1 MSESENNLNRVGVVD
16 RDQAIRGGLWSGVE
30 RFADQIVQFIVQL
43 VLARLLLPEDFG
55 LIAMVIVVVQIASV
69 FVRAGFGMGIVQ
81 RQSLDEAYISTAFW
95 LNVAMAMLMYLV
107 LYAAAPCI
115 AGFYEHTQLTPLIRV
130 LSLNLIA
137 GAVTNLQVS
146 LLQRN
151 LQFKHL
157 FLCTMPGKLI
167 SACLSIWAALS
178 GWGAWALVVHLMSG
192 TILNILLLW
201 KISLWKPS
209 LVFHIISLKSLL
221 AFGLPIVATQF
232 MEQLFRHASTAVVGA
247 LYSSGQLGF
256 YNRAQAIQQMPTF
269 LLINVVGRVAMPVF
283 ARCQDD
289 KSRLLNGFSQGVQ
302 LLVGISA
309 PAMVGLAVLAEPL
322 VCLLLTDKWIDSV
335 PLLQVFCLLGI
346 IIPVHELTN
355 KLLLG
360 AGNSRGLFRINLVRS
375 LISIGTLILTVQQGV
390 YAIVV
395 GQVIGTYLGLLVNH
409 FWLKEF
415 GYTMGALLRDTLP
428 SSFAAIGMGALVYY
442 VASRI
447 DLLLP
452 KIGLSLLIGCSA
464 YALISWLLGSLWWK
478 FSCDALLALSPKKR
492 ST

>member
-1 MSESENNLNRVGVVD
+1 MSESENKLNRVGIVD

-55 LIAMVIVVVQIASV
+55 LIALVMVVVQIASV
-69 FVRAGFGMGIVQ
+69 FVRAGFGMGIIQ
-81 RQSLDEAYISTAFW
+81 RHSLDQAYISTAFW
-95 LNVAMAMLMYLV
+95 LNVGMAILMYSV
-107 LYAAAPCI
+107 LYCSAPSV
-115 AGFYEHTQLTPLIRV
+115 AGFYEQPKLTALIRV
-130 LSLNLIA
+130 LSLNLIV
-137 GAVTNLQVS
+137 GSVTNLQVS

-151 LQFKHL
+151 LQFKQL
-157 FLCTMPGKLI
+157 FLYTMPGKI
-167 SACLSIWAALS
+167 VSAGLSVWAALS

-209 LVFHIISLKSLL
+209 LVFHVKSLRSLL
-221 AFGLPIVATQF
+221 AFGLPLVGTQF
-232 MEQLFRHASTAVVGA
+232 MEQLFRQASTAVVGA
-247 LYSSGQLGF
+247 IYSSALLGF
-256 YNRAQAIQQMPTF
+256 YNRAHAIQQMPTF

-289 KSRLLNGFSQGVQ
+289 RSRLLRGFSQGVQ

-309 PAMVGLAVLAEPL
+309 PTMIGLAVLAEPL

-335 PLLQVFCLLGI
+335 PFLQVFCLLGI
-346 IIPVHELTN
+346 IVPVHELTN

-360 AGNSRGLFRINLVRS
+360 VGNSRGLFRLNLVRS
-375 LISIGTLILTVQQGV
+375 SILIGMLLLTLQQGV

-395 GQVIGTYLGLLVNH
+395 GQMIGTYLGLIVNH

-415 GYTMGALLRDTLP
+415 GYTMGALARDILP
-428 SSFAAIGMGALVYY
+428 VLLAVIGMGAVVYF
-442 VASRI
+442 VAS
-447 DLLLP
+447 DVDPLLL
-452 KIGLSLLIGCSA
+452 KLSISILVGGGVYIILSW
-464 YALISWLLGSLWWK
+464 ALRLLWWNHICSL
-478 FSCDALLALSPKKR
+478 FVSLTSR
-492 ST
+492 VRT